1 MKADKLT
8 KFMLATLLVLLF
20 WNVLMSTGQ
29 IVHATSSRQYQ
40 VVLANDGTM
49 ESTLNQAGHDGW
61 DLKYAERVGSSQHNL
76 ILERE
81 Q

>member
-8 KFMLATLLVLLF
+8 QLMLAIFLVLLLWDVF
-20 WNVLMSTGQ
+20 IARGQ
-29 IVHATSSRQYQ
+29 IVHATTSRQYQ